1 MLSMYLLSTN
11 VLIPMAAPVPAQA
24 ATEAACLILSV
35 DETVR
40 NPKSEVPDAA
50 SGAAAQAAMA
60 GGYQGLHAV
69 QGVALC
75 GITGVIPWSVMSA
88 VQVVGAARAK
98 GHPFQGD
105 GVTV

>member
-1 MLSMYLLSTN
+1 
-11 VLIPMAAPVPAQA
+11 MANPVPAQA

-69 QGVALC
+69 QGGALC
-75 GITGVIPWSVMSA
+75 GCTTPGERVMSA
-88 VQVVGAARAK
+88 VQAGAARAR
-98 GHPFQGD
+98 GTGITGWCD
-105 GVTV
+105 L